1 MDIRAFIF
9 DLDGVITDTAEFHY
23 LSWQRLA
30 DEEGL
35 TFSREENEALRG
47 LSRRDSLLRL
57 LKGKSVDEATMQ
69 VWMARKQD
77 YYLAYLE
84 TLTPEHRL
92 PGVGRFL
99 QEACQAGIK
108 TAIGSASKNA
118 HVVLDKL
125 QLLELLDI
133 VGDGNSVVNA
143 KPAPDI
149 FIWVAGR
156 LNLPPTQVVV
166 FEDAEAGIEAALR
179 GGFYAVGLG
188 SANVSKAHLVL
199 PDLANA
205 HVEDVLAH
213 LRSKFP

>member
-1 MDIRAFIF
+1 MDIRGFIF

-35 TFSREENEALRG
+35 PFTREDNEALRG

-57 LKGKSVDEATMQ
+57 LKGKVVDEPTMQ
-69 VWMARKQD
+69 EWMTRKNG
-77 YYLAYLE
+77 YYMDFLQRI
-84 TLTPEHRL
+84 TPENRL

-99 QEACQAGIK
+99 QEARQAGIK

-118 HVVLDKL
+118 SVVLERL
-125 QLLELLDI
+125 QLLELLDV

-179 GGFYAVGLG
+179 GGFYTVGLG
-188 SANVSKAHLVL
+188 SANVNKAHLVL
-199 PDLANA
+199 LNLADA
-205 HVEDVLAH
+205 HVGDVLAR
-213 LRSKFP
+213 LQ